1 MPSPKKNP
9 GFTLVEA
16 LLALTLLAML
26 LASVAVA
33 IHASLQSY
41 TANERIASVTQ
52 ASRVILSRMMSEVRA
67 ADDVDSSGTQLTI
80 WPPADGSGLQKIQY
94 EYIDGKLHYRRT
106 VNGVQSDD
114 ILTGDGADEIAI
126 STFSIVREDSSK
138 GVPLSV
144 KVRLVLD
151 RGPAS
156 FAVTASAAI
165 RRNQQY

>member
-1 MPSPKKNP
+1 MPSPKNNR
-9 GFTLVEA
+9 GFTLAEV
-16 LLALTLLAML
+16 LLSLAMLAML

-41 TANERIASVTQ
+41 TANDRIASVTQ
-52 ASRVILSRMMSEVRA
+52 TSRVILSRMMAEVRS
-67 ADDVDSSGTQLTI
+67 ADDVDSSDTQLTI
-80 WPPADGSGLQKIQY
+80 WPPVDGSGLQQIQY
-94 EYIDGKLHYRRT
+94 EYTGGELHYRRT

-114 ILTGDGADEIAI
+114 ILTGDGADEIVIRA
-126 STFSIVREDSSK
+126 FSIVREESGE

-144 KVRLVLD
+144 KVRLVLE
-151 RGPAS
+151 RGTAS